1 MRCALQARSLYHL
14 QTAVANLY
22 DIYAEGDRCVLCAAV
37 LSSVHTHLELLVE
50 KAMIHSGKRP
60 RLRFGLRTLLCVPL
74 VVAVLWS
81 WTTWPERTAD
91 RFVRALSEGDMQ
103 AAQSMIS
110 TANHRNPSSAVPEE
124 LSRASQQGVVRLKA
138 TQIRPR
144 SFLDWTV
151 GRGSFDVHGEAANA
165 WIYYGRFDARYGQ
178 VEPAVQPN
186 PLSLVI
192 AYQTPGRNAAAVFD
206 TAKQEFRPKSPVRL
220 VPSAGSGILVLVAS
234 REDHDQFRKL
244 LQRVKQDAAVASD
257 LQDLSA
263 STSSSEQATASD
275 P

>member
-1 MRCALQARSLYHL
+1 MTRS
-14 QTAVANLY
+14 
-22 DIYAEGDRCVLCAAV
+22 E
-37 LSSVHTHLELLVE
+37 
-50 KAMIHSGKRP
+50 KRP

-74 VVAVLWS
+74 VVAVVWS

-91 RFVRALSEGDMQ
+91 RFVRALSEGDLQ
-103 AAQSMIS
+103 AAQTMIS
-110 TANHRNPSSAVPEE
+110 TANHRHPSSAFPDE

-144 SFLDWTV
+144 SFRDWTV

-165 WIYYGRFDARYGQ
+165 WIYYGRFDARYGRI
-178 VEPAVQPN
+178 EPTVQPN
-186 PLSLVI
+186 LLSLVI
-192 AYQTPGRNAAAVFD
+192 AYRTPSRDAAAVFD
-206 TAKQEFRPKSPVRL
+206 TMKQEFSPKSPVRL
-220 VPSAGSGILVLVAS
+220 VPGTGSMLVLVAS

-257 LQDLSA
+257 LQALSA
-263 STSSSEQATASD
+263 SASSSEQATASD